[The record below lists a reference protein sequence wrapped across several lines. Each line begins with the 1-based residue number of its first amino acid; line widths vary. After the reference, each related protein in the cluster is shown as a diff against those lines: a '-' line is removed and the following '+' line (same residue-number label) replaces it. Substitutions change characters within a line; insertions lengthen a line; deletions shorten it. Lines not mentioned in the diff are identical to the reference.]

1 MKINRRKIVLLMA
14 FLICTILSAQTKGEY
29 ISTHFKRGDSIQYV
43 YKLSVKTTNP
53 TTGKPIDFPDD
64 IYENLACSSV
74 WSYYLLN
81 EIKDSYESRFTLIVR
96 NVTPQT
102 YTMRLLVQQSPYRGK
117 DHDKSDLVFA
127 QFAEE
132 FLKEHGLLIT
142 FNADMTNSMLTNPKD
157 LISDFIDYVYAHKG
171 ENQLTTDMFAGVSKE
186 EVKKDI
192 SNPEN
197 INPFIS
203 LIINLSTPGL
213 SIIPNIYARE
223 YNLGIHHN
231 ELEDNQRLQDSTSN
245 VTKDETG
252 NTKAI
257 FTLTSSRG
265 QSSQSKLKNKS
276 NPLNIKETISFTPE
290 GCLTEYT
297 RDVTSR
303 QPQSLI
309 ISHESLVRE

>member
-29 ISTHFKRGDSIQYV
+29 ISTHFKCGDSIQYV

-64 IYENLACSSV
+64 IYGNLACSSV

-142 FNADMTNSMLTNPKD
+142 FNADMTNYMLTNPKD

-223 YNLGIHHN
+223 YKSGIHHN
-231 ELEDNQRLQDSTSN
+231 ELEDNQRLQNSISN
-245 VTKDETG
+245 VSKDEAG

-276 NPLNIKETISFTPE
+276 NPLNIKETISFNPE

>member
-1 MKINRRKIVLLMA
+1 MA
-14 FLICTILSAQTKGEY
+14 SLICTILSAQAKGEY

-102 YTMRLLVQQSPYRGK
+102 YTMRLLVQQSPYRDK
-117 DHDKSDLVFA
+117 DHDKSDLGFA

-142 FNADMTNSMLTNPKD
+142 FNADMTNYMLTNPKD

-186 EVKKDI
+186 KVKKDI

-223 YNLGIHHN
+223 YQSGIHHN

-276 NPLNIKETISFTPE
+276 NPLNIKETISFNPE

-303 QPQSLI
+303 QPQSLV

>member
-1 MKINRRKIVLLMA
+1 
-14 FLICTILSAQTKGEY
+14 
-29 ISTHFKRGDSIQYV
+29 
-43 YKLSVKTTNP
+43 
-53 TTGKPIDFPDD
+53 
-64 IYENLACSSV
+64 
-74 WSYYLLN
+74 
-81 EIKDSYESRFTLIVR
+81 
-96 NVTPQT
+96 
-102 YTMRLLVQQSPYRGK
+102 MRLLVQQSPYRDK

-142 FNADMTNSMLTNPKD
+142 FNADMTNYMLTNPKD

-213 SIIPNIYARE
+213 SIIPNIYARK

-276 NPLNIKETISFTPE
+276 NPLNIKETISFNPE